1 MSTGVGL
8 AVTVV
13 LLLLNGFFVG
23 AEFALVSARR
33 AGIEPRA
40 EAGSRAAMTTLRAME
55 NVSLMMAG
63 AQLGITLCSV
73 ALGAVSEPVIAH
85 ALEPGFDLIR
95 LPTSVLHPAAFVVAL
110 LLITVLHVVIGEMVP
125 KNMALA
131 RPENAALRL
140 APILVALVRI
150 ARPLIAL
157 LNLLA
162 NGVLRAVRVQPRNEV
177 VSAFTRDEVAAMV
190 DESHRGGLLGR
201 ADRDLLDGALAFD
214 AATVAALTLPMP
226 RIHTLGAAATPDD
239 VEALAARTGVTR
251 FPVHSSYRMTHY
263 VHVKDTLRI
272 PAGDRRRP
280 VPVRCLRAL
289 PDVAATAS
297 LATAIEV
304 MRTQRAHLA
313 RVVDDAGATRGVIT
327 LDDILA
333 SLVHHSGAS

>member
-1 MSTGVGL
+1 MSFGVGVV
-8 AVTVV
+8 VTVV
-13 LLLLNGFFVG
+13 LLLLNAFFVG

-40 EAGSRAAMTTLRAME
+40 EAGSRSALTTLRAME

-85 ALEPGFDLIR
+85 ELEPLFDLVG
-95 LPTSVLHPAAFVVAL
+95 LPASVLHPAAFVLAL

-131 RPENAALRL
+131 QPENAALRL
-140 APILVALVRI
+140 TPILVALVRI

-157 LNLLA
+157 LNLLS
-162 NGVLRAVRVQPRNEV
+162 NGVLRVVRVRPRDEV

-190 DESHRGGLLGR
+190 DESHRGGLLDR
-201 ADRDLLDGALAFD
+201 ADRDLLDGVLAFD

-226 RIHTLGAAATPDD
+226 RVHTLGAAATPED

-251 FPVHSSYRMTHY
+251 FPLHSGRRPTHY
-263 VHVKDTLRI
+263 VHVKDTLGI
-272 PAGDRRRP
+272 PAADRRRP
-280 VPVRCLRAL
+280 VPIGCLRAL

-297 LATAIEV
+297 LATAIDV
-304 MRTQRAHLA
+304 MRTHRAHLA
-313 RVVDDAGATRGVIT
+313 RVVDDAGATAGVIT

-333 SLVHHSGAS
+333 SLVHHADTP